1 MGVWGAGLYS
11 DDLACDMKDDYK
23 DLLGDG
29 YDEPQAMQKIQE
41 SYQTEMQD
49 YDNKT
54 VFWLVLADLQWRHG
68 RLQEEVKQK
77 AIQIIDEG
85 EDLLKWEH
93 DRSLLYRRKQT
104 LNKLKEKLIS
114 PQPAKK
120 KVKKRKLVTTTWEV
134 GDIYSYQL
142 PSTEYILLHVNELHT
157 DRGGT
162 YAEFGILNWTGKK
175 IPSQRKIKRLK
186 YKDSKK
192 ETDNYSKNYYLR
204 KYNKVINYINSFS
217 CLFLPK
223 NYSTQFK
230 LIHKNIHYKYPI
242 CGTLYV
248 FNSNFEEFLEKH
260 FFNQKN

>member
-1 MGVWGAGLYS
+1 MGAWGAGLYS

-29 YDEPQAMQKIQE
+29 FDEPQAMQKIQE

-120 KVKKRKLVTTTWEV
+120 KVKKRILVTTTWEV

-142 PSTEYILLHVNELHT
+142 ASNNYILLHVNELHT
-157 DRGGT
+157 DCGGT
-162 YAEFGILNWTGKK
+162 YASFGILNWTGEK
-175 IPSQRKIKRLK
+175 IPSKRKIKKLK
-186 YKDSKK
+186 YKNTNR
-192 ETDNYSKNYYLR
+192 E
-204 KYNKVINYINSFS
+204 IGSFEKD
-217 CLFLPK
+217 FLPK
-223 NYSTQFK
+223 KYKNVKYKNGFLGYFSPKNGGSKFI
-230 LIHKNIHYKYPI
+230 LEYKNIHQKHKI
-242 CGTLYV
+242 FGGLAV
-248 FNSNFEEFLEKH
+248 FNISVEEFLL
-260 FFNQKN
+260 FFF